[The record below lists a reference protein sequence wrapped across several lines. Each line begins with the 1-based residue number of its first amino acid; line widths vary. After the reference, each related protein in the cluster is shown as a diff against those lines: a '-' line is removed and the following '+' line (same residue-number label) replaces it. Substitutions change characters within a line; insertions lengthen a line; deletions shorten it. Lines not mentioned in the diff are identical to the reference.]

1 MIHGLYMSVTNREI
15 LSHGTTAR
23 ESGCSGRDCGGRRAA
38 GRSLLGIGLLLSL
51 AAAPAAAD
59 YTQRGDVRAYM
70 AELTEQHDFPL
81 AQLES
86 VLGDAQRQQ
95 PILDAISRP
104 AERVL
109 KWHEYRKIFVK
120 EPRISQGLAFWAE
133 NAETLERAR
142 MRYGVAPEYVVAII
156 GVETSYG
163 RNTGSWRVI
172 DALATLGFDYPPRAD
187 FFRGELTQYLLLT
200 REEGFDPG
208 SLKGSYAGAMGY
220 GQFIPSSFRAYAVDF
235 DADGR
240 RDIWN
245 NRIDAIGSVANYFAR
260 HGWIGNGQVAVQVT
274 VDGEP
279 PPELLNASLELDHTV
294 GGLRARG
301 VRLDGVPDEA
311 AAELLVMDGPD
322 GTEYWVALN
331 NYYVITRYN
340 RSRLYALAVH
350 QLAQEIRAQRE
361 AQLASR

>member
-1 MIHGLYMSVTNREI
+1 
-15 LSHGTTAR
+15 
-23 ESGCSGRDCGGRRAA
+23 
-38 GRSLLGIGLLLSL
+38 
-51 AAAPAAAD
+51 
-59 YTQRGDVRAYM
+59 
-70 AELTEQHDFPL
+70 
-81 AQLES
+81 
-86 VLGDAQRQQ
+86 
-95 PILDAISRP
+95 
-104 AERVL
+104 
-109 KWHEYRKIFVK
+109 
-120 EPRISQGLAFWAE
+120 
-133 NAETLERAR
+133 

-187 FFRGELTQYLLLT
+187 FFRRELTQYLLLT

-245 NRIDAIGSVANYFAR
+245 NRVDAIGSVANYFAR
-260 HGWIGNGQVAVQVT
+260 HGWIGNGPVAVQVT
-274 VDGEP
+274 MDGEP
-279 PPELLNASLELDHTV
+279 LPELLNASLELDQTV

-301 VRLDGVPDEA
+301 VRLDGVPDDA
-311 AAELLVMDGPD
+311 AAELLVMDGPE
-322 GTEYWVALN
+322 GTEYWVAFN